1 MPEFNVHEAKSNLSR
16 LLALVEQGEAVTIMR
31 GGEPVADLVR
41 HRRKAGR
48 RTLGALAGTIIGASV
63 ISVHLLVSHP
73 QATLENGTVLLFTLS
88 EPLNLVPAAPTG
100 N

>member
-1 MPEFNVHEAKSNLSR
+1 MPHFNVHEAKTNLSR

-48 RTLGALAGTIIGASV
+48 RTLGALAGTISLPEGWDA
-63 ISVHLLVSHP
+63 P
-73 QATLENGTVLLFTLS
+73 MTDEQADRFLEGK
-88 EPLNLVPAAPTG
+88 EW
-100 N
+100 